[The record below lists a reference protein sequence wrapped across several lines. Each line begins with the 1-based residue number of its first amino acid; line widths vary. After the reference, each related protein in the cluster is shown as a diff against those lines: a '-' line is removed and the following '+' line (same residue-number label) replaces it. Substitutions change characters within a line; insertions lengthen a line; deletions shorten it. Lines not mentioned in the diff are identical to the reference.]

1 MSRHPVLTGTLRVLW
16 AARLVLLLLYVA
28 YFVSVQINA
37 AAYLAGRNHP
47 MVGGAAPPVPLDSDV
62 AAVADI
68 IAGLVFEAIATLVV
82 FIVAALFRA
91 VIRKRYKV
99 TARG

>member
-1 MSRHPVLTGTLRVLW
+1 
-16 AARLVLLLLYVA
+16 
-28 YFVSVQINA
+28 
-37 AAYLAGRNHP
+37 
-47 MVGGAAPPVPLDSDV
+47 V